1 MTEELKKEIE
11 DCKTL
16 DELFKLWK
24 QAHKDE
30 ENFFKTFPK
39 CSCCGGVPNENF
51 KESFCKDGIT
61 SLNGN
66 VNKDKTITED
76 VKVLFVLKESNC
88 GGHKVNDEFWFD
100 EYTLDYSYRDTYSKG
115 IKSALEKV
123 LGKSNVNYDT
133 KFGYMNLNKR
143 GGYGST
149 NRKQLEAYT
158 LEYYTFIKKEIEI
171 LSPDY
176 IIFCG
181 CFDAFAKACREKDNN
196 QNLHNWNYYKERINY
211 TDLKK
216 LEFKYGDNQS
226 AYIAYICHPASKR
239 NDFNNSLDILEDILE
254 ILKNKK

>member
-1 MTEELKKEIE
+1 MTEELKNKINK
-11 DCKTL
+11 CKTL
-16 DELFKLWK
+16 DELFNLWK

-30 ENFFKTFPK
+30 ENFFETFPK
-39 CSCCGGVPNENF
+39 CPCCGGVPNENF
-51 KESFCKDGIT
+51 KGSFCKDGIT

-100 EYTLDYSYRDTYSKG
+100 EYTLDNSYRDTYSKG
-115 IKSALEKV
+115 IKSALEIV
-123 LGKSNVNYDT
+123 LGKSNVSYDT

-149 NRKQLEAYT
+149 NSKQLEAYT

-181 CFDAFAKACREKDNN
+181 CFDAFVKACKEKDN
-196 QNLHNWNYYKERINY
+196 QCLHNWNRKNPQKQKYNIN
-211 TDLKK
+211 KNK
-216 LEFKYGDNQS
+216 H
-226 AYIAYICHPASKR
+226 AYIVNIYHPSR
-239 NDFNNSLDILEDILE
+239 HNSDKKFCNSLE
-254 ILKNKK
+254 ILKKLNDNE

>member
-1 MTEELKKEIE
+1 MTEKLKKEIE

-24 QAHKDE
+24 QAHKGE

-88 GGHKVNDEFWFD
+88 GGHKVNDKFWFD
-100 EYTLDYSYRDTYSKG
+100 ENTEGDETRKKYAEKLASVFENIR
-115 IKSALEKV
+115 KSVDFE
-123 LGKSNVNYDT
+123 Y

-181 CFDAFAKACREKDNN
+181 CFDAFVKACKEKDN
-196 QNLHNWNYYKERINY
+196 QCLHKWNRKNPQKQKYNINKNKHANIVNIY
-211 TDLKK
+211 
-216 LEFKYGDNQS
+216 
-226 AYIAYICHPASKR
+226 HPANR
-239 NDFNNSLDILEDILE
+239 QNDFKNSLE
-254 ILKNKK
+254 ILKTLNYNK

>member
-1 MTEELKKEIE
+1 MTEELENKINK
-11 DCKTL
+11 CKTL
-16 DELFKLWK
+16 DELFNLWK

-88 GGHKVNDEFWFD
+88 GGHKVNDEFWFND
-100 EYTLDYSYRDTYSKG
+100 CVGNKERNDYKERLED
-115 IKSALEKV
+115 ALKYF
-123 LGKSNVNYDT
+123 NFVNPNAY
-133 KFGYMNLNKR
+133 FGYMNLNKR

-149 NRKQLEAYT
+149 NSKQLEAYT

-181 CFDAFAKACREKDNN
+181 CFDVFVESCKEKDNNEKN
-196 QNLHNWNYYKERINY
+196 QNLHNWNYYKKRINH
-211 TDLKK
+211 TDFKK
-216 LEFKYGDNQS
+216 PEFKYGDNQS
-226 AYIAYICHPASKR
+226 AYIAYICHPASKK
-239 NDFNNSLDILEDILE
+239 NDFDNSLNILGIL
-254 ILKNKK
+254 INKK

>member
-1 MTEELKKEIE
+1 MTEELKNKINK
-11 DCKTL
+11 CKTL
-16 DELFKLWK
+16 DELFNLWK

-30 ENFFKTFPK
+30 ENFFETFPK
-39 CSCCGGVPNENF
+39 CPYCGGVPNENF
-51 KESFCKDGIT
+51 KGSFCRDGIT

-66 VNKDKTITED
+66 LNKDKTITEV

-100 EYTLDYSYRDTYSKG
+100 ENTEGDETRKKY
-115 IKSALEKV
+115 AEKLASV
-123 LGKSNVNYDT
+123 FKNIGKPADSEY

-158 LEYYTFIKKEIEI
+158 LEYYNFIKKEIEI

-181 CFDAFAKACREKDNN
+181 CFDAFVKACKEKDNQCLHKWN
-196 QNLHNWNYYKERINY
+196 QKDPQKQKYNIN
-211 TDLKK
+211 KN
-216 LEFKYGDNQS
+216 KY
-226 AYIAYICHPASKR
+226 AYIVNIYHPASR
-239 NDFNNSLDILEDILE
+239 QNDFKNSLE
-254 ILKNKK
+254 ILKKLNDNK